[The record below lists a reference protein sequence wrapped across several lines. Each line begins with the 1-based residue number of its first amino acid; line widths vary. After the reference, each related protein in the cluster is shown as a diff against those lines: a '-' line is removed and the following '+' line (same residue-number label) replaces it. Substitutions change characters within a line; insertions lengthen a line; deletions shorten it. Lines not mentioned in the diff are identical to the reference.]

1 MLCVLAEVDA
11 YNLWRL
17 LSTSLKAKKNKP
29 GLYGLAS
36 SFQWLYFGSILK
48 YTNFLFKDR
57 SEDISEIVPFLS
69 VLYQRYEIK
78 QKLLMG
84 VNWR

>member
-1 MLCVLAEVDA
+1 MHVIYDGCCPQAQ
-11 YNLWRL
+11 
-17 LSTSLKAKKNKP
+17 KAKKNKL

-36 SFQWLYFGSILK
+36 SFQWLYSGWILK

-57 SEDISEIVPFLS
+57 SEDISEIIPFLS
-69 VLYQRYEIK
+69 VLYQQHEIQ

-84 VNWR
+84 VN